1 MQLEAPA
8 NHLIANCLVGSMKKP
23 RVHPREM
30 GEKRRIKK
38 ELEAAEKVAY
48 DSVNENLHIGT
59 DAEKLQS

>member
-1 MQLEAPA
+1 
-8 NHLIANCLVGSMKKP
+8 MKKT
-23 RVHPREM
+23 RVHPRKM